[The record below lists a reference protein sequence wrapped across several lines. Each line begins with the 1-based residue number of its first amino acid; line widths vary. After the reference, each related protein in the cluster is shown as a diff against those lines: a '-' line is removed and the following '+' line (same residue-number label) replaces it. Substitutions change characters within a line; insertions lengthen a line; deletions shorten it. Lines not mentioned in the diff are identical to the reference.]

1 MAEGGTGVVF
11 TLATKN
17 VAAGTTLAYTI
28 TGTGN
33 AAGQSTTSTFT
44 VDSSGT
50 ANSAVISVPANSTY
64 GDSGTLVAALSN
76 GKATSATIAVTDSTI
91 APVATTPTYAIS
103 ASAANVD
110 EGGAGVVFTLSTT
123 NVAAGTTLAYTV
135 NGTGSAAAQTSSGTF
150 TVDASGKAVSSAI
163 AVPSNSTVGDTGSIA
178 LSLSNGKASSAAV
191 SVNDKTKPTF
201 SLTTG
206 VDNLTGTAANDTFN
220 GQYASS
226 DNGGS
231 TLNGLDSI
239 DGGDGTGDVLNVN
252 DVKGGSNLLSGVTLK
267 NVETININSAGA
279 VGTPN
284 TSTNSTSNQVLVDL
298 TSSTISGI
306 TTVNVTG
313 GTTTDL
319 KAGSGMAV
327 NVAGTTGAT
336 VITGGSTQTVTS
348 VGALTLSKAAG
359 AISATV
365 SKQADKAISIDDGT
379 SVTLTTS
386 ATKPGATTGTI
397 TVGGATPPTGA
408 VGITSNLSNAAAASS
423 NTTGGAITVTGG
435 TTVSV
440 TQTAAQSVM
449 STADTNSKVV
459 QAATTVYGNS
469 STTSVTVNQS
479 AKVSAVPTVL
489 AVTGV
494 AEVDSVVFTS
504 LSSGNA
510 LTLAGVTLTA
520 PSGDLTA
527 RQVAAAFANLA
538 AGQLTGWSSGAATG
552 ANSDTVAFTK
562 STKADASSASLSATG
577 SGASSATSS
586 LTTAGVATV
595 KAKGTGGVDA
605 GAVNIYGAD
614 SNTSSKTIASVTLS
628 NYGSTTI
635 KSNALNTLSLSNSSA
650 DATSGTVTITN
661 SSATTLDLTVNG
673 GSKGLGDVD
682 ANTNTAAYTTLNV
695 HVAGSTTVKVLADKV
710 TTLSVD
716 GSSTLDLSS
725 SSFTALKTVTVSGSA
740 GVTGDFSG
748 TNVTDVN
755 ASGTSGNVKAII
767 DTTKAT
773 YEGGAGNDTV
783 TISASP
789 TKAIS
794 GGGGT
799 DTLVLNVASS
809 TFANPSGNS
818 YISGFETLGLGAF
831 ATGTYDATGFSG
843 LTMGQVAGDVTFSN
857 VAAGTTLTFS
867 ASPTKNSTYSLK
879 DATGTSD
886 ALTINLTNSGSTVNA
901 GTVTAAGIESLTIN
915 ASDTSSNA
923 TAGGTADSITVVATA
938 AKTITVTGNT
948 TLTLTSTG
956 NTKVSSVDASSMTGG
971 LTYTTAGTL
980 AESVKGGA
988 TKNTL
993 TAASGTTADSLVG
1006 GAGADTLTANAGLDV
1021 LTGNGGTDTFVI
1033 ATAGTNLNTYSTITD
1048 ASAGDTLQLQD
1059 KGSETFTSTKVV
1071 LGDTAVFQDYAN
1083 AVATAAGDAHTN
1095 GAIGWFQ
1102 FNNNTYVVEILHD
1115 ASDSST
1121 AGGANIFK
1129 NGTDIVVKLSGLID
1143 LSTATLANIGGTAP
1157 LLLIH

>member
-1 MAEGGTGVVF
+1 
-11 TLATKN
+11 
-17 VAAGTTLAYTI
+17 
-28 TGTGN
+28 
-33 AAGQSTTSTFT
+33 
-44 VDSSGT
+44 
-50 ANSAVISVPANSTY
+50 
-64 GDSGTLVAALSN
+64 
-76 GKATSATIAVTDSTI
+76 
-91 APVATTPTYAIS
+91 
-103 ASAANVD
+103 VD

-178 LSLSNGKASSAAV
+178 LSLSNGKASSATV

-279 VGTPN
+279 VGTAANPN
-284 TSTNSTSNQVLVDL
+284 ATTPVAQVMVDL
-298 TSSTISGI
+298 TSSTISGV

-336 VITGGSTQTVTS
+336 VIAGGSTQTVTS

-386 ATKPGATTGTI
+386 ATKPVGTTGTI
-397 TVGGATPPTGA
+397 TVGGTTPPTGA

-423 NTTGGAITVTGG
+423 NTTGGAIAVTGG

-479 AKVSAVPTVL
+479 AKVGAVPTVL

-527 RQVAAAFANLA
+527 KQVAAAFANLA

-562 STKADASSASLSATG
+562 STKADASSASLSSTG
-577 SGASSATSS
+577 TGASSATSS

-725 SSFTALKTVTVSGSA
+725 SSLAALKTVTVSGSA

-748 TNVTDVN
+748 ANVTDVN

-767 DTTKAT
+767 NATNAT

-818 YISGFETLGLGAF
+818 YISGFETLGLGAS
-831 ATGTYDATGFSG
+831 ATGTYDASGFSG
-843 LTMGQVAGDVTFSN
+843 LTMGQVADNVTFSN

-886 ALTINLTNSGSTVNA
+886 ALTINLTNSGSVVAA

-980 AESVKGGA
+980 AEIVKGGA
-988 TKNTL
+988 TANNL
-993 TAASGTTADSLVG
+993 TAASGTTADSLIGV
-1006 GAGADTLTANAGLDV
+1006 AGADTLTANKGLDV

-1033 ATAGTNLNTYSTITD
+1033 QSAGTNLNTYSTITD
-1048 ASAGDTLQLQD
+1048 ASAGDTLKLAD
-1059 KGSETFTSTKVV
+1059 KGNETFTSTKVV

-1083 AVATAAGDAHTN
+1083 AVATAAGNASTD

-1102 FNNNTYVVEILHD
+1102 FNNNTYVVAILHD
-1115 ASDSST
+1115 ASGV
-1121 AGGANIFK
+1121 ANNNNVVAAGANAFL
-1129 NGTDIVVKLSGLID
+1129 NGTDIVVKLTGLID
-1143 LSTATLANIGGTAP
+1143 LSTATLANISGAP